1 CLTPALID
9 TWTVQTSNDVDTI
22 LIAETLFYMWHRLC
36 RGCFVTNDILRMGR
50 DSPISI
56 LCMPDQL

>member
-1 CLTPALID
+1 MFDASFD
-9 TWTVQTSNDVDTI
+9 RHVDSSDANDVDTI